1 MKLLIVMILLIS
13 VLVTISVIPEFTYD
27 MNRECCSI
35 CESYW
40 AYGAL
45 EDEKDNVIDD
55 CGGVFIAL
63 RELWADY
70 NNGKG
75 SHRTQSHLDY
85 LEGVRIDNG
94 GKSRSFNLINL
105 SNPCPISPKLKY
117 LGTGYIVNYT
127 PWSYDGPAYSITRM
141 NMNGSNRTFSN
152 CGWHPYPY
160 NRSNLSHAFREK
172 GNSWFNMCK
181 HAELYD
187 ATIYP
192 NLPVNVNESWI
203 EWKYKYQNY
212 LDNGGVNVGDQF

>member
-1 MKLLIVMILLIS
+1 MNWILPLVIVGVI
-13 VLVTISVIPEFTYD
+13 VVVTVSIFPELSFEH
-27 MNRECCSI
+27 ECCSI

-40 AYGAL
+40 AYDAL

-55 CGGVFIAL
+55 CL
-63 RELWADY
+63 RELWDDY

-75 SHRTQSHLDY
+75 SSRSQSHLGY
-85 LEGVRIDNG
+85 LEKIRIDNDAG
-94 GKSRSFNLINL
+94 GRSFNLINL

-127 PWSYDGPAYSITRM
+127 PWSYDGPAYSVTRM
-141 NMNGSNRTFSN
+141 NLNGSNWTFSN

-172 GNSWFNMCK
+172 WNSWFNRCK

-192 NLPVNVNESWI
+192 DKPDSVNESWV
-203 EWKYKYQNY
+203 EWEYKYQIY
-212 LDNGGVNVGDQF
+212 LDNGGVDVGDQY